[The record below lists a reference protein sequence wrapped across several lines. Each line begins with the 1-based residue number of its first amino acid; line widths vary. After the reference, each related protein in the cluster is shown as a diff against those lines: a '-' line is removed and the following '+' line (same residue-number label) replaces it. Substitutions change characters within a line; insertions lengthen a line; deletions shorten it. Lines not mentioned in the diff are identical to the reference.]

1 MKICFLGDGNSIH
14 IRRWLDSFH
23 DRGHEVHLITF
34 SKVELKHIIVH
45 KIGDVDININ
55 GSNWKYMFSIMQIK
69 KLLRKINPDIVNAHF
84 VTSYGFLAALAG
96 ARLLVVSAWGTDI
109 LVTPRRNK
117 IYKAITKYALNKAKL
132 VTSDSDFMSE
142 AINKLT
148 NTAVLTVP
156 MGVESSLCFEDR
168 KESNDEI
175 KILSLRTV
183 NKNSNIDVIVKAFS
197 KLVASNEDNRFKLII
212 TNDGPEMENIKALV
226 KELNLENSVIIKGF
240 VSRDKL
246 IELLYS
252 SHIHITVPNSD
263 STSVTLLEAMASG
276 IITIASD
283 IPANREWI
291 KHNESGLIAENI
303 DAESIRV
310 CMEYAMNDSE
320 FKQKA
325 AGLSREVIL
334 KRAIWSQNM
343 QLVEQKY
350 LKLIKNS

>member
-34 SKVELKHIIVH
+34 SKVELKHISVH
-45 KIGDVDININ
+45 KIGDVDINISGN
-55 GSNWKYMFSIMQIK
+55 NWRYLFSVIQIK
-69 KLLRKINPDIVNAHF
+69 KLLRKINPDIVNAHY
-84 VTSYGFLAALAG
+84 VTSYGLLAALSG
-96 ARLLVVSAWGTDI
+96 AKPLVISSWGTDI
-109 LVTPRRNK
+109 LVTPERNK
-117 IYKAITKYALNKAKL
+117 VYKAITKYALNKAKL

-142 AINKLT
+142 AIHKLT
-148 NTAVLTVP
+148 STEVLTVP
-156 MGVESSLCFEDR
+156 MGVESSLCYEER
-168 KESNDEI
+168 NESNDEI

-183 NKNSNIDVIVKAFS
+183 NKNSNIDIIVKSFS
-197 KLVASNEDNRFKLII
+197 KLIRGHESNNFKLII
-212 TNDGPEMENIKALV
+212 TNDGPEMENIRSLV
-226 KELNLENSVIIKGF
+226 KDLDIEKNVDIKGF
-240 VSRDKL
+240 VTREKL

-252 SHIHITVPNSD
+252 SHMHITVPDSD

-291 KHNESGLIAENI
+291 KHKENGLISENI
-303 DAESIRV
+303 NEESLKV
-310 CMEYAMNDSE
+310 CMEYAMNDLQ

-325 AGLSREVIL
+325 SRLSREVIL
-334 KRAIWSQNM
+334 ERAIWSQNM

-350 LKLIKNS
+350 LILINNS

>member
-34 SKVELKHIIVH
+34 SKVELEHIIVH
-45 KIGDVDININ
+45 KIGDVDINISGN
-55 GSNWKYMFSIMQIK
+55 NWKYILSIMQIK

-96 ARLLVVSAWGTDI
+96 ARSLVVSAWGTDI

-132 VTSDSDFMSE
+132 VTSDSNFMSE

-148 NTAVLTVP
+148 DTEVLTVP

-168 KESNDEI
+168 KESTDEI
-175 KILSLRTV
+175 RILSLRTV
-183 NKNSNIDVIVKAFS
+183 NRNSNIDIIVKAFS
-197 KLVASNEDNRFKLII
+197 KLVANNEGNRFKLII
-212 TNDGPEMENIKALV
+212 TNDGPEMEN
-226 KELNLENSVIIKGF
+226 LENSVEIKGF

-252 SHIHITVPNSD
+252 SHIHITVPDSD

-291 KHNESGLIAENI
+291 NHKENGLIAENL
-303 DAESIRV
+303 DTESIKV
-310 CMEYAMNDSE
+310 CMEYAMNDSQ
-320 FKQKA
+320 FKQRA
-325 AGLSREVIL
+325 AALSREVIL
-334 KRAIWSQNM
+334 ERAIWTQNM

-350 LKLIKNS
+350 LKIIRNI

>member
-23 DRGHEVHLITF
+23 DKGHEVHLITF

-45 KIGDVDININ
+45 EIGDVNININ
-55 GSNWKYMFSIMQIK
+55 GSNWRYMFSIIQIK

-84 VTSYGFLAALAG
+84 VTSYGFLAALSG
-96 ARLLVVSAWGTDI
+96 AKPLVVSAWGTDI
-109 LVTPRRNK
+109 LVTPERNK
-117 IYKAITKYALNKAKL
+117 VYKAITKYALNKAKL
-132 VTSDSDFMSE
+132 VTSDSDFMSK
-142 AINKLT
+142 AIEKLT
-148 NTAVLTVP
+148 NTKVLTVP
-156 MGVESSLCFEDR
+156 MGVESSLCYKDR
-168 KESNDEI
+168 KESTDEI

-183 NKNSNIDVIVKAFS
+183 NKNSNVDIIIKAFS
-197 KLVASNEDNRFKLII
+197 KLVINNEGTRFKLII
-212 TNDGPEMENIKALV
+212 TNDGPEMENIKVLV
-226 KELNLENSVIIKGF
+226 KELNLENSVDIKGF
-240 VSRDKL
+240 VSRDEL

-252 SHIHITVPNSD
+252 SHMHITMPDSD

-291 KHNESGLIAENI
+291 NHKENGLIAENI
-303 DAESIRV
+303 DAESLKI
-310 CMEYAMNDSE
+310 CMEYAMSDSQ

-325 AGLSREVIL
+325 SRLSREVIL
-334 KRAIWSQNM
+334 ERAIWTQNM

-350 LKLIKNS
+350 LNIINNS